1 MPTWTNDELSRIEHA
16 DELQIAPLRG
26 DGTPRSAIPIWVVRD
41 GDDLYVR
48 SYRGREGAWFRS
60 AQRSHEGH
68 ISSGGVDRD
77 VSFVDEADP
86 ALNERI
92 DAAYRAKYRRY
103 SAAYVDPM
111 VAAPARDTTLK
122 LVPR

>member
-1 MPTWTNDELSRIEHA
+1 MPTWTDDELSRIEHA
-16 DELQIAPLRG
+16 DELHIAPLRG
-26 DGTPRSAIPIWVVRD
+26 DGTPRPAIPIWVVRD
-41 GDDLYVR
+41 GDNLYVR
-48 SYRGREGAWFRS
+48 SYRGPQGAWFRTV
-60 AQRSHEGH
+60 QGSHEGH
-68 ISSGGVDRD
+68 ISAGGVDRD
-77 VSFVDEADP
+77 VTLVDESDP

-111 VAAPARDTTLK
+111 VSAPARDSTLR